1 MVSRRS
7 ILLGLS
13 GVVATGYPVT
23 AQAQGFY
30 PNAKPYLR
38 WEGNGTATL
47 LRKFAYR
54 DRSGRWWR
62 APAGI
67 TTDGASIP
75 QWAQSFV
82 GGSWDTNAVNPAI
95 IHDWFCVATV
105 RPWAGHA
112 SHVSRRPPAFTRQSR
127 NGRLDV
133 RSSMAAWTT
142 ME

>member
-105 RPWAGHA
+105 RPWADMHRMFLKASCIHA
-112 SHVSRRPPAFTRQSR
+112 SIP
-127 NGRLDV
+127 
-133 RSSMAAWTT
+133 
-142 ME
+142 